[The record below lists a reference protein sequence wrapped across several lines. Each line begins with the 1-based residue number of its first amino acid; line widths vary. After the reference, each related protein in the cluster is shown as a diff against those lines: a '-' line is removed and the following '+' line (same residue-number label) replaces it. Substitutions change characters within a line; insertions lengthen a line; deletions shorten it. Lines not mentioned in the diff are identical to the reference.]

1 MRRRDFNSA
10 IAGAAAWPLEAHA
23 QQSGLAVIG
32 YLNGASEK
40 QEPERAKAFRHR
52 LSEAGY
58 HAGAGRN
65 ASIEYGWAET
75 HLDRLPALATELV
88 RREVTAMVAGYNL
101 AVALAAKAATAMI
114 PIVFMAGVDPVEA
127 GLVASLNRADGNLAG
142 LPNLSNQS
150 SRSTKKSCANSRP
163 QRRR

>member
-1 MRRRDFNSA
+1 MRRRDFIAA

-40 QEPERAKAFRHR
+40 QEPERAKAFRYC
-52 LSEAGY
+52 LSDAGY
-58 HAGAGRN
+58 DAGRN

-88 RREVTAMVAGYNL
+88 RREVTAMVAGYNP
-101 AVALAAKAATAMI
+101 AAAQAPGRRHGRGRSMAL
-114 PIVFMAGVDPVEA
+114 
-127 GLVASLNRADGNLAG
+127 
-142 LPNLSNQS
+142 
-150 SRSTKKSCANSRP
+150 P
-163 QRRR
+163 QNPR